1 MSVAR
6 RIAVGLRAAAL
17 AVALVTTLGA
27 CASGLRSSEAAP
39 VVYVLNAPAGVAGG
53 EALPATLQVLQALAR
68 PGYTSDRVVLLRSD
82 RSLDVYAGSR
92 WAGELP
98 VVVGAAAIDAVRGS
112 GAFRAVYDDTAP
124 FAPDYTLRVTIRRFD
139 AEYAAAS
146 TARNPESAAAP
157 TVVVALDVMVGR
169 RRDRAV
175 LSSFELRATRA
186 AAANRMTDV
195 VAAHEAALGEALQ
208 QLVVQ
213 LRAAIAQDFRTST
226 TPSSP

>member
-6 RIAVGLRAAAL
+6 RFAAVLRAAAL
-17 AVALVTTLGA
+17 AASLITTLGA

-39 VVYVLNAPAGVAGG
+39 VVYVLGTATAVASG
-53 EALPATLQVLQALAR
+53 EALPVSVQVLQTLAR
-68 PGYTSDRVVLLRSD
+68 PGYASDRVVLLRGD

-98 VVVGAAAIDAVRGS
+98 AVVGAAVVDAARGS
-112 GAFRAVYDDTAP
+112 GAFGAVYDDTAP
-124 FAPDYTLRVTIRRFD
+124 FSPDYTLRVTIRRFD
-139 AEYAAAS
+139 AEYAAPGS
-146 TARNPESAAAP
+146 ARTPASAAAP
-157 TVVVALDVMVGR
+157 TAVVALDVIVGR

-175 LSSFELRATRA
+175 LGSFEVRASRA
-186 AAANRMTDV
+186 APANRMTDV

-213 LRAAIAQDFRTST
+213 LRDAIARDLRTST